1 MEKKGGSEKEE
12 TGERGNG
19 SFSTPCQP
27 NLGKTTQREEDS
39 LAHGFRVSANHSGEG
54 VAKPASHSGQGAEKE
69 RASCGRRERVTF
81 TVLFHLESR
90 SWAGATPIQACTS
103 ASANP
108 V

>member
-19 SFSTPCQP
+19 SFSTPCQH

-54 VAKPASHSGQGAEKE
+54 VAKPVIEARELRKSALPAGGGKE
-69 RASCGRRERVTF
+69 
-81 TVLFHLESR
+81 
-90 SWAGATPIQACTS
+90 
-103 ASANP
+103 
-108 V
+108 